1 MVSSG
6 LAVLPRLS
14 GIQLKVNEGRAQ
26 NLHEKILT
34 RLLYHIHPSI
44 FAAIIYLVRID
55 HKCIMCGALL
65 GHTVMDRI
73 QSLPYGSV

>member
-14 GIQLKVNEGRAQ
+14 GIQLKGNEGKSTES
-26 NLHEKILT
+26 LLM

-44 FAAIIYLVRID
+44 FAAIIYLVSID